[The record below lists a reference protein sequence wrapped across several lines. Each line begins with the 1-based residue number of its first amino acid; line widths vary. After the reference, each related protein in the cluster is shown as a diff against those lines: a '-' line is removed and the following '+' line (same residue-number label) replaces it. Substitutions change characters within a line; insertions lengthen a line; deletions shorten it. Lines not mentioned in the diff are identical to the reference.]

1 MNIFNDH
8 WPNLNCYVNVV
19 QDDEG
24 EGEDDHEDPLV
35 IDEAEERS
43 EGADSDEKV
52 FISWQSKIYDQY
64 YKHWPM
70 SSMFCST

>member
-1 MNIFNDH
+1 MFLG
-8 WPNLNCYVNVV
+8 WFLFALLV
-19 QDDEG
+19 QDDDG

-52 FISWQSKIYDQY
+52 QY
-64 YKHWPM
+64 YSNFTHAALLNNL
-70 SSMFCST
+70 